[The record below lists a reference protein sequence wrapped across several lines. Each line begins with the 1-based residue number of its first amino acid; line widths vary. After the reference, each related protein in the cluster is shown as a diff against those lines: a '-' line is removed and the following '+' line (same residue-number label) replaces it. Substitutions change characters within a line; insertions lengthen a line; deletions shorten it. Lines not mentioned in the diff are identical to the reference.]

1 MSHTV
6 SIRPVLSDITFCE
19 DDFPLLTASANL
31 PQLDGRGSH
40 RFQRYYAACAT
51 AFERWCRYQILPQAQ
66 LLYRHAQETA
76 TPIPQWHATLQ
87 TVVTCHTDR
96 MLSLYTETVLSGAPQ
111 RTVLRRADT
120 WDLRH
125 GLPMTITEF
134 FPPHTSWRAFLLRE
148 AAQQIRQQETQGI
161 AAYDPQWSKK
171 LRRHFHP
178 QRFYLTPDGLC
189 FFFPMGSIAPLVEGI
204 PTFFLPYHEENGPFL
219 PK

>member
-66 LLYRHAQETA
+66 LLYRHALETA

-96 MLSLYTETVLSGAPQ
+96 ILSLYTETVLSGAPQ

-134 FPPHTSWRAFLLRE
+134 FHPICHGVRCCCAKPANKSS
-148 AAQQIRQQETQGI
+148 
-161 AAYDPQWSKK
+161 SKK
-171 LRRHFHP
+171 HRVSPYTIPSGARSCAV
-178 QRFYLTPDGLC
+178 T
-189 FFFPMGSIAPLVEGI
+189 SIHSAF
-204 PTFFLPYHEENGPFL
+204 T
-219 PK
+219 